1 MKQKGALVLC
11 IMFLVVAWVPSNGVA
26 TIPGVPARCPSDATL
41 YVGGVGPNN
50 YTSIQ
55 EAVDHALDGD
65 TVFVFSHSS
74 PYFEHVVVNRSIH
87 LIGENRSTTV
97 IDGSGVGDVVLIHAD
112 DVMIR
117 SFTVQH
123 GGDLPK
129 VNAGIESR
137 ANRSVIHDNIVVQN
151 GKYGVGVLLNCSSGA
166 HVYDNI
172 IAENGNEGVFLGGS
186 TNAIIEHNE
195 MTRNGHCAV
204 VISKSSGNIIV
215 ENTMADNYAG
225 VSLWPGATDNEVAS
239 NNIFDQEYSGIGM
252 WPSADNNSLHD
263 NVLSNNSLYGFLM
276 TKVDGNI
283 ITFNTIQGSNE
294 GIRLSMANRSLF
306 QCNNLLANNRSAFFE
321 NSSLNRWKQNYWDDH
336 ISIWPKCIHGLMRIP
351 WNKTIVIRWINLDWH
366 PAQKPY
372 DISGWG
378 GTKECI
384 NVS

>member
-26 TIPGVPARCPSDATL
+26 MIPGIPARCPSGATL

-74 PYFEHVVVNRSIH
+74 PYFEHVVVNRSIY
-87 LIGENRSTTV
+87 LTGENRSTTV
-97 IDGSGVGDVVLIHAD
+97 IDGSGIGDVVLIHAD

-137 ANRSVIHDNIVVQN
+137 ANRSGIHDNIVVQN

-172 IAENGNEGVFLGGS
+172 IAENGNEGVFLGRS
-186 TNAIIEHNE
+186 TNATIEHNE
-195 MTRNGHCAV
+195 MTGNGHCAV
-204 VISKSSGNIIV
+204 VISKSSGNTIV

-225 VSLWPGATDNEVAS
+225 VSLWPGATDNEVAR

-252 WPSADNNSLHD
+252 WPGADNNSLHD

-283 ITFNTIQGSNE
+283 IAFNTIQGSNE
-294 GIRLSMANRSLF
+294 GIRLSMANESLF
-306 QCNNLLANNRSAFFE
+306 QCNNFIANNQSAFFE

-336 ISIWPKCIHGLMRIP
+336 ISNWPKCVHGLMRIP
-351 WNKTIVIRWINLDWH
+351 WNKMKVIRWINLDWH

-372 DISGWG
+372 GIPAWG

-384 NVS
+384 SGF